1 VQNRRLVINCRKNF
15 QLDSQVNKN
24 GSHSA
29 KSSFAT
35 SEIQMIWLLCLLAA
49 IHVFIYDAAFPF
61 FNNFDELV
69 HFDLVV
75 KYSHAVIPRHLET
88 YSDESIPYVALYSS
102 PFYLATGTNDQE
114 LVPQPW
120 KLPPQTKDQ
129 IVRVDQAAAHWVNY
143 ESSQPPL
150 YYAIAGAVW
159 RLAGGLG
166 FSDGQKLYTLHFLN
180 VPIICLLVWLGWFA
194 AKEVFP
200 DNIFPRVAVPTFIA
214 FMPQSAFYS
223 VQNDVLSPLCFGI
236 AFVCLLRFFRA
247 ENPGWRLGGVTGLAL
262 AATFLTKMTNIPL
275 LAVSIAALAI
285 FIVHL
290 VRAKKLKK
298 ALPALS
304 ILTAS
309 AALPA
314 LAWILWC
321 RKNFGDLTGSQ
332 PKVLYWGWTNKPFAE
347 WFHHPIFS
355 FHGIWIFWSNFL
367 SEFWQGEMAWHRQPL
382 SLRGVNWFY
391 EFITIALL
399 LVALAKII
407 RSPRLALQSQN
418 RALWFSFS
426 LCASLIA
433 FLIYISIRF
442 DFHNCVYPSRNFP
455 YLVSGRL
462 ALGALIPFMLL
473 FVSGLDNILNRLD
486 LRLKFFV
493 LAALNLIM
501 LIAEF
506 ATNGPAF
513 ADEYN
518 WFHM

>member
-1 VQNRRLVINCRKNF
+1 MNN
-15 QLDSQVNKN
+15 D
-24 GSHSA
+24 GSNSA
-29 KSSFAT
+29 KPSSAGNET
-35 SEIQMIWLLCLLAA
+35 KMVWLLCLLAA
-49 IHVFIYDAAFPF
+49 IHVFIYAAAFPF

-75 KYSHAVIPRHLET
+75 KYSHAAIPRHLET

-102 PFYLATGTNDQE
+102 PFYLATGTNDEE

-120 KLPPQTKDQ
+120 KLPPEAQKMMVQT
-129 IVRVDQAAAHWVNY
+129 DQAAANWINY

-150 YYAIAGAVW
+150 YYALTGAVW

-166 FSDGQKLYTLHFLN
+166 FSDGQKLYALHFLN

-194 AKEVFP
+194 AKKVFP
-200 DNIFPRVAVPTFIA
+200 SNIFPRVAVPAFIA

-223 VQNDVLSPLCFGI
+223 VQNDILSPLCFGI

-247 ENPGWRLGGVTGLAL
+247 ENFSWRLGVITGLAL
-262 AATFLTKMTNIPL
+262 AATFLTKMTNVPL

-285 FIVHL
+285 FITHL
-290 VRAKKLKK
+290 VRAEKLKN

-304 ILTAS
+304 ALTVC

-332 PKVLYWGWTNKPFAE
+332 AKVLYWGWTNKPFAE
-347 WFHHPIFS
+347 WFQHPIFS
-355 FHGIWIFWSNFL
+355 FQGVWIFLSNFI

-382 SLRGVNWFY
+382 SLRGVNSFY

-407 RSPRLALQSQN
+407 RSPRLALQPQN
-418 RALWFSFS
+418 RALWFSFC
-426 LCASLIA
+426 LCASLIVFMA
-433 FLIYISIRF
+433 YISIRF

-473 FVSGLDNILNRLD
+473 FVSGLDHVLNRLD
-486 LRLKFFV
+486 LRVKFFV
-493 LAALNLIM
+493 LAALNLTM
-501 LIAEF
+501 LIVEF

-513 ADEYN
+513 YDEYN